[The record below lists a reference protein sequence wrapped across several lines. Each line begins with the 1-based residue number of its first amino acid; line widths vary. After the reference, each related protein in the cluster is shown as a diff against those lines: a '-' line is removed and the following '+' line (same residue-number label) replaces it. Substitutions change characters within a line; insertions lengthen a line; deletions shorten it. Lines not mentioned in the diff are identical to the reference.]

1 MKNPSCIRC
10 VSLLAGLV
18 VLLTPTFAQLV
29 FGQSDIRPVL
39 LVPMAQSEENIYL
52 VWSSN
57 ATGNGE
63 TMFRASHNN
72 GTTFAE
78 PVNLSNSTSSDS
90 INAQVMASGNNVFV
104 TWWETNQT
112 DDTPVLRVSNDNGET
127 FGPLLKLATNDTLET
142 VEGGIQY

>member
-1 MKNPSCIRC
+1 MRVTIYGADSVIDTRLYSPIIWTIRYR
-10 VSLLAGLV
+10 
-18 VLLTPTFAQLV
+18 PT
-29 FGQSDIRPVL
+29 L
-39 LVPMAQSEENIYL
+39 LVPMAQSEENIFL

-72 GTTFAE
+72 GITFSE
-78 PVNLSNSTSSDS
+78 EVNLSNSSLSDS
-90 INAQVMASGNNVFV
+90 INAQVLASGNNVFV

-142 VEGGIQY
+142 GKGSIQY